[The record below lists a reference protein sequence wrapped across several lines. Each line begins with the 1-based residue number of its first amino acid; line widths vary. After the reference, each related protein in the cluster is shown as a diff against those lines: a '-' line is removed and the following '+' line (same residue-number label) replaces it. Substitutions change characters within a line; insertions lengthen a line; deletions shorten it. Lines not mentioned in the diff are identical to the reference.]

1 MKKLLLP
8 ENFNVCKIY
17 YKMELKILSG
27 IYLEPSMGT
36 VMFVSYFKIVE
47 ASNNLPKNEITFAE
61 RVHCL
66 NVLQLVAFSK

>member
-27 IYLEPSMGT
+27 IYLEPFMG
-36 VMFVSYFKIVE
+36 SYVCI
-47 ASNNLPKNEITFAE
+47 IY
-61 RVHCL
+61 
-66 NVLQLVAFSK
+66 